1 MIKVAIA
8 DDHSIVLNGLQKIL
22 ALHPE
27 INVTEVYLNGD
38 SLLEGLEVKQ
48 PDVLLLDIQ
57 MPGKNGIEVAG
68 IISKKFPEVKMIALT
83 NVDILIQVKKML
95 QKGCLGYLLKDAS
108 PEILVEAIKTVHTG
122 EQFLYESLSKQ
133 LVNNFFSQNSK
144 QLTRREKE
152 ILQLITEEHTNQ
164 EIADKLFISLRTV
177 TNHRASLYQKTN
189 VNNTAALLALAIK
202 NKWVKI

>member
-1 MIKVAIA
+1 MINVAIA

-22 ALHPE
+22 ALHPD
-27 INVTEVYLNGD
+27 IKVTDVYLNGD

-68 IISKKFPEVKMIALT
+68 IISKKFPDVKMIALT

-122 EQFLYESLSKQ
+122 EQFLYEPLSRQ

-164 EIADKLFISLRTV
+164 EIADKLFLSLRTV
-177 TNHRASLYQKTN
+177 ENHRNNLLQKLD
-189 VNNTAALLALAIK
+189 VKNTAGL
-202 NKWVKI
+202 VKIAIQEGLVK

>member
-1 MIKVAIA
+1 MINVAIA

-22 ALHPE
+22 ALHTD
-27 INVTEVYLNGD
+27 IKVTDVYLNGD
-38 SLLEGLEVKQ
+38 SLLEGLEIKQ

-57 MPGKNGIEVAG
+57 MPGKNGIELAG
-68 IISKKFPEVKMIALT
+68 IISKKFPDVKMIALT
-83 NVDILIQVKKML
+83 NVDILVQVKKML

-164 EIADKLFISLRTV
+164 EIADKLYLSLRTV
-177 TNHRASLYQKTN
+177 ENHRNNLLQKLD
-189 VNNTAALLALAIK
+189 VKNTAGL
-202 NKWVKI
+202 VKIAIQEGLVK